1 MGDAMTLFPL
11 GLEQNLHPIP
21 LGPAAVRLLPTIC
34 IPAVSIADL
43 SEVLTIRDALEILDI
58 HESMDILDVH
68 ESMDVLTLYDAS
80 NSLELTEDLP
90 TTSIIPG
97 CEA

>member
-1 MGDAMTLFPL
+1 MTLFPL

-21 LGPAAVRLLPTIC
+21 LGPAVVRLLPTIC

-43 SEVLTIRDALEILDI
+43 SEVLTIRDALEILEIHESMDVLTI
-58 HESMDILDVH
+58 HESMDILDIH
-68 ESMDVLTLYDAS
+68 DAS
-80 NSLELTEDLP
+80 DSLELTEDLP

>member
-1 MGDAMTLFPL
+1 MTLFPL

-21 LGPAAVRLLPTIC
+21 LGPAAVRLLLTIC
-34 IPAVSIADL
+34 IPAVAIEDQAD
-43 SEVLTIRDALEILDI
+43 VLAVLDKMDILDV

-68 ESMDVLTLYDAS
+68 EYMDILDIHDAS
-80 NSLELTEDLP
+80 DSLELTEDLP
-90 TTSIIPG
+90 TASIIPG

>member
-1 MGDAMTLFPL
+1 MTLFPL

-21 LGPAAVRLLPTIC
+21 LGPAAVRLQPTIC

-43 SEVLTIRDALEILDI
+43 SDVLSIRDALEILDI
-58 HESMDILDVH
+58 HESMDVLNIH
-68 ESMDVLTLYDAS
+68 ESMDVLTIRDVS
-80 NSLELTEDLP
+80 DSLELSEDLP
-90 TTSIIPG
+90 TASIIPG

>member
-1 MGDAMTLFPL
+1 MTLFPL

-21 LGPAAVRLLPTIC
+21 LSSAVVRLLPTIC

-43 SEVLTIRDALEILDI
+43 NDVLTIRDALEILAI

-68 ESMDVLTLYDAS
+68 DSMDILSIHDAS
-80 NSLELTEDLP
+80 DSLELTEDLP
-90 TTSIIPG
+90 TASIIPG

>member
-1 MGDAMTLFPL
+1 MTLFPL

-21 LGPAAVRLLPTIC
+21 LSPAAVRLLPTIC

-43 SEVLTIRDALEILDI
+43 SDVLSIRDALEILDI
-58 HESMDILDVH
+58 HESMDILDVY
-68 ESMDVLTLYDAS
+68 ESMDVLDIHDAS
-80 NSLELTEDLP
+80 DSLELSEDLP
-90 TTSIIPG
+90 TASIIPG

>member
-1 MGDAMTLFPL
+1 MTLFPL

-21 LGPAAVRLLPTIC
+21 LSPAAISRLLPTIC

-43 SEVLTIRDALEILDI
+43 SDVLSIRDALEILTIRDAMDVLTI
-58 HESMDILDVH
+58 HESMDILDIH
-68 ESMDVLTLYDAS
+68 DAS
-80 NSLELTEDLP
+80 DSLELTEDLP